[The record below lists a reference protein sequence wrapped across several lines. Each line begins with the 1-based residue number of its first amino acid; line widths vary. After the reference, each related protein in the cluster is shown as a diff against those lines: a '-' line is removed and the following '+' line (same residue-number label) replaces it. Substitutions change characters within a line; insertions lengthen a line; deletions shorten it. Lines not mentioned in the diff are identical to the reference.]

1 MTTLKATR
9 AGGPAK
15 VIRSTPP
22 QPRARRRRP
31 NVPGGLASLVWLVVV
46 AVPLYWILITSL
58 RTQAGFFGD
67 HPLAFP
73 ADPTLDNYRTV
84 LANDFWRYLGN
95 SALVTVA
102 AVLIIVALGYLAAY
116 SVARA
121 PGRLSRATFSV
132 MLIGLAV
139 PLQATIIP
147 IYLMLVEVGLY
158 DNLLAIILPSAAFAL
173 PITVLIL
180 VNFLRDIPKPLFEA
194 ARLDGASEWQTMTH
208 LALPL
213 SRPAIVTV
221 AIYSGLNVWNG
232 FLFPLILTQS
242 PENRVLPL
250 ALTSYQGMFTVN
262 VPAVIAAVVLSSL
275 PMIALYVLGRR
286 QLLAGMTAGF
296 GK

>member
-1 MTTLKATR
+1 MTTIKATR
-9 AGGPAK
+9 QGGPAK
-15 VIRSTPP
+15 VIRSTPQTHP
-22 QPRARRRRP
+22 TRTRP
-31 NVPGGLASLVWLVVV
+31 NVLGGLASLVWLVIV

-58 RTQAGFFGD
+58 RTQAGFFGE

-73 ADPTLDNYRTV
+73 TSPTLENYTTV
-84 LANDFWRYLGN
+84 IENDFWRYLGN
-95 SALVTVA
+95 SALVTIA

-121 PGRLSRATFSV
+121 PGRLSRTTFSV

-147 IYLMLVEVGLY
+147 IYLMLVKIGLY

-194 ARLDGASEWQTMTH
+194 ARLDGASEWQTMTR

-275 PMIALYVLGRR
+275 PMIALYILGRR